1 MKALILNS
9 GVGKRMG
16 ELTREHPKCMTP
28 IGEGHTILSW
38 QLELLRRV
46 GVTDVVI
53 TTGPFA
59 GTLENYAS
67 ERLPSIR
74 FVHNPQYNETNYIY
88 SMYLA
93 REFLRDDLIVLHG
106 DLVLEESVLEDLL
119 AAPKSAVAVEPGI
132 PLPEKD
138 FKARLLRGR
147 VREIGVN
154 VFGADCVASQPAY
167 KLQKADMEAWLEAIS
182 GFCRRGGTG
191 VYAENALNTIL
202 DRVEMVQLALEG
214 RLCNEVDNPED
225 LEIISKRFRALMR
238 EPKDTGAEA

>member
-9 GVGKRMG
+9 GTGKRMG

-28 IGEGHTILSW
+28 IGESHTILSW
-38 QLELLRRV
+38 QLELLRQV
-46 GVTDVVI
+46 GITDVVI

-59 GTLENYAS
+59 GALEHYAL
-67 ERLPSIR
+67 ERLPSIQ

-93 REFLRDDLIVLHG
+93 RELLRDGLILLHG
-106 DLVLEESVLEDLL
+106 DLVLEKSVLEELL
-119 AAPKSAVAVEPGI
+119 AVPKSAVAVEWDI

-138 FKARLLRGR
+138 FKARTLRGR

-154 VFGADCVASQPAY
+154 VFGGDCVASQPAY

-182 GFCRRGGTG
+182 GFCRRGETG

-202 DRVEMVQLALEG
+202 DRVEMVPVALEG
-214 RLCNEVDNPED
+214 RLCSEIDNPED
-225 LEIISKRFRALMR
+225 LEIISRRFRTLMN
-238 EPKDTGAEA
+238 EAEYTGA